1 MEGKGGGEIGFR
13 SRWGR
18 GMMKMM
24 GMKHARYDRARRK
37 QQLMDGGEKGLCVYV
52 CITMVLKMRV

>member
-13 SRWGR
+13 SRWGS

-24 GMKHARYDRARRK
+24 GMKHARYDRARK

-52 CITMVLKMRV
+52 YV

>member
-1 MEGKGGGEIGFR
+1 MEGKGGGEIGLR

-24 GMKHARYDRARRK
+24 GMKHARYDRARGK

-52 CITMVLKMRV
+52 YV

>member
-1 MEGKGGGEIGFR
+1 MEGKGGGEIGLR

-18 GMMKMM
+18 EMMKMM
-24 GMKHARYDRARRK
+24 GMKHARYDRARGK